1 MPFDDPE
8 AVKAMLQYLYTF
20 DYDMPEDPY
29 EEDKETAEENIESRL
44 RSLHEQAV
52 ERASLLRHLD
62 EEDIPDFTDYSTR
75 IADELEVT
83 VEDDTELDYLPI
95 DEAANSLASNFD
107 EITIQ
112 EEKDEFQEH
121 NMCPMLFHIKVYALA
136 DRIQN
141 PALKDLAERKFESI
155 VSLEWKSREFSS
167 AIQSVY
173 SVAPPGPNGDSI
185 RKTVIRLAVSHARD
199 LFSLDRGFSTML
211 QETPEFGKD
220 LAMGLCG
227 AGIGGSPEYYT
238 DLEELKCPKC
248 AFVLKATLTTNMY
261 HLSCPICKNENT
273 VRKWRQGGVE
283 KDKTRRKKRSLLTS
297 TEWEL

>member
-1 MPFDDPE
+1 MPFDDPD

-20 DYDMPEDPY
+20 DYDMPEDSY
-29 EEDKETAEENIESRL
+29 EVKETMEEATESRL
-44 RSLHEQAV
+44 RSLHEKAV
-52 ERASLLRHLD
+52 EHVSLLRHLA

-75 IADELEVT
+75 VADELEVT
-83 VEDDTELDYLPI
+83 VEDDAELDYLPI
-95 DEAANSLASNFD
+95 DDTASSLVAD
-107 EITIQ
+107 LERITIQ
-112 EEKDEFQEH
+112 EENDEIHEH
-121 NMCPMLFHIKVYALA
+121 TTCPMLFHIKVYALA

-155 VSLEWKSREFSS
+155 VALEWKSREFSS
-167 AIQSVY
+167 AIQAVY

-248 AFVLKATLTTNMY
+248 AFIFKATLTTNMY

-297 TEWEL
+297 SEWEL